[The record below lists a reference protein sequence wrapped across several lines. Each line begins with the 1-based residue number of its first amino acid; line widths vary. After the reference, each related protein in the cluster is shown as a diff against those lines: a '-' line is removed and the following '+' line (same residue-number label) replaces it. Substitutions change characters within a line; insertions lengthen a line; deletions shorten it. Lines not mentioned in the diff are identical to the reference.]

1 MVIKG
6 KAHVFNQDN
15 INADVIVPGSAISK
29 AAGLED
35 LLPYFF
41 ADLRPNFAASIEK
54 GDIIVAG
61 SNFGAGSS
69 REHVALMIKYSGI
82 EAVIARSF
90 SRNFYRNAINIGLPL
105 IEIDWEG
112 IEDGEPLVVE
122 LERGFLDIPQKNIRS
137 YFNKTSGFIL
147 KIIDAG
153 GLIPLFNKNR
163 EIFIPGKLGEEGAN
177 T

>member
-69 REHVALMIKYSGI
+69 REHVALMIKHSGI

-90 SRNFYRNAINIGLPL
+90 SRNFYRNAVNIGLPL
-105 IEIDWEG
+105 VEANWEG
-112 IEDGEPLVVE
+112 IEDGGVLVVD
-122 LERGFLDIPQKNIRS
+122 LERGFIEITQKNTRS
-137 YFNKTSGFIL
+137 YFNKTSGLIL
-147 KIIDAG
+147 KIIEAG

-163 EIFIPGKLGEEGAN
+163 EIFTPGKLDKKA
-177 T
+177 

>member
-6 KAHVFNQDN
+6 KAHVFDQDN
-15 INADVIVPGSAISK
+15 INADAIVPGSAISK

-54 GDIIVAG
+54 GDLIVAG